1 MTTTR
6 KPNITTLHQPTSTQ
20 VNYDSKRLH
29 FSKQLMTEIIVIPF
43 TVSASHN
50 LLMSYPITL
59 IIEEKHNE
67 THIRGFVIASLI
79 QFIDT

>member
-1 MTTTR
+1 
-6 KPNITTLHQPTSTQ
+6 
-20 VNYDSKRLH
+20 
-29 FSKQLMTEIIVIPF
+29 MTEIIVIPF

-50 LLMSYPITL
+50 LLMSDPITL

-67 THIRGFVIASLI
+67 TYTRGFVIGSLI

>member
-1 MTTTR
+1 
-6 KPNITTLHQPTSTQ
+6 
-20 VNYDSKRLH
+20 
-29 FSKQLMTEIIVIPF
+29 MTEIIVIPF

-50 LLMSYPITL
+50 LLMSDPITL

-67 THIRGFVIASLI
+67 TYIRGFVIGSLI